1 MQNHVNSKPASH
13 RAPKNFVS
21 ASDEV
26 RRLLQAARE
35 GHLDERAVVTGF
47 AGKDKEILEGVNG
60 ILDVIVQPL
69 DEVSKVIRQMAVND
83 YTVQVKGNYKGA
95 LGELAERVNTLQQRL
110 HHITETAKNIS
121 EGNLEDLPEYKKIG
135 RRSEHDELVPSL
147 TAMMESIA
155 ALVADTEM
163 MSKAAVEGKLSTRA
177 DVNKHQGEYRNVVQG
192 VNDTME
198 AVVGPL
204 NVVATNVDRIGKGDI
219 PTKITDTYNG
229 DFNTLKN
236 DLNACI
242 GGLGGLIEA
251 NKVLQRMAVNDCTTA
266 VEGSYQGI
274 FAEMA
279 DATNLAQ
286 ERVKNVVRILGN
298 LAIGDYR
305 KDFETLKSIGK
316 RSDNDALIPSII
328 QTMIAVDTMVADTKM
343 LSKAAVEGK
352 LSVRADVS
360 KHQGEY
366 RNVVQGVNDTMDA
379 VVAPVQESGNVLEKI
394 AGGDL
399 TARVEGIYQGDYAS
413 MKKDINT
420 MAERLSESMSQIG
433 QSAQMLASSSEEL
446 SAVSQQMSANA
457 EETATQ
463 SNVVSAAGEQVSKN
477 MQTVAT
483 ATEEMSASI
492 KEIAKN
498 ANESAKVAN
507 SAVKTAEATNVT
519 VAKLGESSAEI
530 GQVIKVI
537 TSIAQQ
543 TNLLALNATI
553 EAARAGEAGKGF
565 AVVANEVKE
574 LAKETA
580 KATEDIS
587 RKIEAIQGDTKGS
600 VEAIGQISA
609 IIKQVDDISNTIA
622 SAVEEQTATTNEIT
636 RNVEEA
642 AKGGAQVAENI
653 VAVAQAAKSTTQGA
667 NDTQTAAGELARM
680 AAELQKVVAQ
690 FKYDDSARGSGA
702 VDSRST
708 AKQSHNALL
717 ASRVKTAP
725 NPAARVQ

>member
-1 MQNHVNSKPASH
+1 MQNQVNSKPASH
-13 RAPKNFVS
+13 RAPKNLVS

-26 RRLLQAARE
+26 CRLLQAARE

-47 AGKDKEILEGVNG
+47 AGKDKEILEAVNG
-60 ILDVIVQPL
+60 ILDAIMHPL
-69 DEVSKVIRQMAVND
+69 DEVSKVIKQMAVND
-83 YTVQVKGNYKGA
+83 YTLQVKGNYKGA
-95 LGELAERVNTLQQRL
+95 LGELAELLNTVLVRL
-110 HHITETAKNIS
+110 RHITDAAKNIS
-121 EGNLEDLPEYKKIG
+121 EGNLEDLPDYQKIG
-135 RRSEHDELVPSL
+135 RRSEHDEIVPAL
-147 TAMMESIA
+147 TTMMESIA
-155 ALVADTEM
+155 ALVADTKM
-163 MSKAAVEGKLSTRA
+163 MSKAAVGGKLSTRA

-204 NVVATNVDRIGKGDI
+204 NVVATYVDRIGKGDI

-229 DFNTLKN
+229 DFNTLIN

-242 GGLGGLIEA
+242 DSLGGLVET

-266 VEGSYQGI
+266 VKGSYQGL
-274 FAEMA
+274 FADVA
-279 DATNLAQ
+279 KATNLVQ
-286 ERVKNVVRILGN
+286 ERVKNTVRILEN
-298 LAIGDYR
+298 IAIGDYR

-316 RSDNDALIPSII
+316 RSDNDTLIPSMI
-328 QTMIAVDTMVADTKM
+328 QTMIAVDTMVADTEM

-379 VVAPVQESGNVLEKI
+379 VVAPVQESGQVLEKI

-399 TARVEGIYQGDYAS
+399 TARVEGNYQGDYAS
-413 MKKDINT
+413 MKNDINT

-463 SNVVSAAGEQVSKN
+463 SNVVSAAAEQVTKN

-498 ANESAKVAN
+498 ANEAAKVAN
-507 SAVKTAEATNVT
+507 SAVKTAETTNVT

-609 IIKQVDDISNTIA
+609 IINQVDDISNTIA

-642 AKGGAQVAENI
+642 AKGGSQVAENI
-653 VAVAQAAKSTTQGA
+653 GAVAQAAKSTTQGA

-690 FKYDDSARGSGA
+690 FKYDDSAKGSGA
-702 VDSRST
+702 ADSRST
-708 AKQSHNALL
+708 AKQSHDALL
-717 ASRVKTAP
+717 ATRVKTQP
-725 NPAARVQ
+725 GPTARVQ